1 MINRVNLMGRLVA
14 DPELRTTKGGIAVTS
29 IRIAVDRNYV
39 KEGEERRADFFTVI
53 VWRRAAEFV
62 CRNFVKGSMIAVDGK
77 LQSRPYETPD
87 GRKGVA
93 VEIVAEEV
101 SFTGEK
107 KKTAETLS
115 ELPPPAETFSEMP
128 LDDDL
133 PF

>member
-14 DPELRTTKGGIAVTS
+14 DPELRTTKSGIAVTS

-53 VWRRAAEFV
+53 VWRRTAEFV

-77 LQSRPYETPD
+77 LQSRPYVTSD
-87 GRKGVA
+87 GHKGTA
-93 VEIVAEEV
+93 IEIVAEEV

-107 KKTAETLS
+107 KKIPENLP
-115 ELPPPAETFSEMP
+115 EIPPPAEDFSEMP